1 MSQYWKFIS
10 TKTNCNMAKAKK
22 TARKAGKGLRGTLPP
37 GQAKK
42 MMSAFYKRMA
52 LTANAPNFP
61 EAVVYTIDEL
71 REFLD
76 SAEATIN
83 PNPAKP
89 VPAPERG
96 IALVPG
102 YANGNVT
109 YMLIATRFT
118 ADPITRKII
127 TINNPIT
134 GIHMKPLKKAKALK
148 KGPLKGGDGDDPTDP
163 PVGDDSFDTGNS
175 YP

>member
-1 MSQYWKFIS
+1 
-10 TKTNCNMAKAKK
+10 MAKAKK

-134 GIHMKPLKKAKALK
+134 GIHIKPLKKAKALK